1 MYKIKNI
8 AFKTEKLEISS
19 NNIKPGN
26 FKLIP
31 KITRR
36 TGKIN
41 DKLFFTTL
49 VLDLKSSKEIPFPVD
64 MYIDFRGIFEIEA
77 YDSEDEVNEFL
88 KIEAVKIMYPYLR
101 SIVTNLSTAGMFPP
115 IILPHVDVEKL
126 FKPNTDSIHIN

>member
-1 MYKIKNI
+1 MYKLKNI

-41 DKLFFTTL
+41 DKLFFTNL
-49 VLDLKSSKEIPFPVD
+49 VLELTSSEEVPFPVN
-64 MYIDFRGIFEIEA
+64 MFIDFRGIFEMES
-77 YDSEDEVNEFL
+77 YDHISEIDEFL
-88 KIEAVKIMYPYLR
+88 KGEAVKIMFPYLR
-101 SIVTNLSTAGMFPP
+101 TMVTNLSTAGLFPP
-115 IILPHVDVEKL
+115 IVLPHVDVDKL